1 MKLSDRIQSIE
12 ESKTVQFT
20 SLIHNLRKQGKAVI
34 DLAVGEP
41 GFDPPREVID
51 STKEA
56 LDAQQTRYGPV
67 AGLPELKAKLA
78 EAFEGYCEENIIL
91 SNGSKQSLYSIFQA
105 ICDPDDEVIIPRPF
119 WVSFSQ
125 QVKLAG
131 AKPVFVDTKRHQL
144 DVEEIEQAINKRTR
158 AVVINTPN
166 NPTGAV
172 YPKKTLETVAG
183 LALEHD
189 LFIVSDESYNY
200 FAYDGIESE
209 SIFSFKA
216 VRDRTLIT
224 RSFSKS
230 FSMTGFRIG
239 YVAASE
245 DIIQGLAKLQS
256 HLSGNVCTFAQYG
269 ALAAVSINSD
279 FILQWRSQLQRR
291 RDIAYKYASRLFDC
305 IRPQGA
311 FYVFPDISK
320 ILKSGETSEDFAA
333 KILTHAG
340 VAVVPGEAF
349 GMPDHIRISYAVP
362 ENLLIK
368 GFRKIAEVL

>member
-349 GMPDHIRISYAVP
+349 GMPNHIRISYAVP
-362 ENLLIK
+362 EILLIK
-368 GFRKIAEVL
+368 GFRKISEVL